1 MKPSP
6 QRRLSISRRGW
17 LLGAAVK
24 GCKPI
29 QGDTWAAAF
38 PTVRTPPSWKRSL
51 KETFNDFESFF
62 QSPIYLY
69 CFATTYDGTKL
80 ADTRAPSS
88 GAQAAEP
95 RLGRRCRAV
104 WYAQHGSTGMSGSL
118 LAKAESANRGDL
130 PCLGQL
136 LTRQHP
142 SAQISRHKAFGDNSS
157 HSLKNQFPIGRQF

>member
-1 MKPSP
+1 MFENSPSSRWVASDQSKATHGAQRSNRPNPPGWKP
-6 QRRLSISRRGW
+6 
-17 LLGAAVK
+17 
-24 GCKPI
+24 
-29 QGDTWAAAF
+29 
-38 PTVRTPPSWKRSL
+38 SL